1 MHAAGSDNP
10 CLAVEEMWRTSMIF
24 APAFQQEFFLYNSR
38 RLLVD
43 GPSKISGHH
52 TEIDFV
58 KSNFDED
65 KLLYIDIERAEQW
78 NKEWALKTK
87 SFGGELVTKVQFL
100 GQRITDIETYVPS
113 ILTKERLVNFI
124 SGG

>member
-1 MHAAGSDNP
+1 M
-10 CLAVEEMWRTSMIF
+10 
-24 APAFQQEFFLYNSR
+24 YNSR
-38 RLLVD
+38 GLLVD

-78 NKEWALKTK
+78 NKEWASIIFK
-87 SFGGELVTKVQFL
+87 GILV
-100 GQRITDIETYVPS
+100 GRE
-113 ILTKERLVNFI
+113 I
-124 SGG
+124 S